1 MPLPALHHHKTFL
14 HLVAFETMRFFAA
27 SPCKLR
33 LGVVA
38 FSFQGDCERIRVCQ
52 HVPLMWQASTGLLG
66 FCSTQQTCFLDSDNH
81 VFYTVNKTCLSPQ
94 RMPTTISLSLSRR
107 PVPSCNQSCLEL
119 PQSLEQLEHMALW
132 LTFSPGNM
140 LSTSS
145 LCLSIFSCPEF
156 HGVSPF

>member
-27 SPCKLR
+27 SPCKLH

-94 RMPTTISLSLSRR
+94 RMPTTRSLSLSRR
-107 PVPSCNQSCLEL
+107 PVPSCVTTHDWNC
-119 PQSLEQLEHMALW
+119 QSLW
-132 LTFSPGNM
+132 NN
-140 LSTSS
+140 
-145 LCLSIFSCPEF
+145 
-156 HGVSPF
+156 